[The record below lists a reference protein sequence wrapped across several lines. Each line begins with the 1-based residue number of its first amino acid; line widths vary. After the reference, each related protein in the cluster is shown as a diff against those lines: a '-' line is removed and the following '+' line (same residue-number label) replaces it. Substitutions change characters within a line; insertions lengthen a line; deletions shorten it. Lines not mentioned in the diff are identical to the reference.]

1 MFPSLI
7 SVAVA
12 VAIQLPAADVTY
24 EWTSLDGTVQTEW
37 NARKVTVTVQGS
49 RARARE
55 VAAEV
60 RSEFGALA
68 EPELTVKRRMVI
80 VTFRR

>member
-7 SVAVA
+7 SAVVA

-24 EWTSLDGTVQTEW
+24 EWTSLDGTV
-37 NARKVTVTVQGS
+37 RTVWSADEVAITVQGS

-68 EPELTVKRRMVI
+68 EPELSGKRGRVVATI
-80 VTFRR
+80 RR

>member
-1 MFPSLI
+1 MFPSLV
-7 SVAVA
+7 SVVAA
-12 VAIQLPAADVTY
+12 VAIQLPAAEVTY
-24 EWTSLDGTVQTEW
+24 EWTSLDGTVRTEW
-37 NARKVTVTVQGS
+37 SAGKVTVTVEGS

-68 EPELTVKRRMVI
+68 EPELNVKRGRVI
-80 VTFRR
+80 VTIRR